1 LGSAK
6 DSGLPF
12 RDSTSYSYESIR
24 YWNHFVDLAT
34 IIWLAAFMI
43 SLLGSD
49 LGFIIVDSNVLFLAD
64 TITLFA
70 LPIFIID
77 LVIKF
82 YYFGHSK
89 SFFKKHWVS
98 IILVIPYFRIFKIL
112 RLVKVVGL
120 VKFSRIP
127 QAMKSVLNLVKMVY
141 RVLNLKWR

>member
-1 LGSAK
+1 MGSAIES
-6 DSGLPF
+6 DIPIRDGTSF
-12 RDSTSYSYESIR
+12 RHGSIR
-24 YWNHFVDLAT
+24 YWNHFVDLIT
-34 IIWLAAFMI
+34 IVWLSAFMV

-89 SFFKKHWVS
+89 SFFKKHWIS
-98 IILVIPYFRIFKIL
+98 IIMVIPYFRIFKIL
-112 RLVKVVGL
+112 RLVKVVEL
-120 VKFSRIP
+120 LKFSRIP
-127 QAMKSVLNLVKMVY
+127 KAIKSVLNLAKMIY
-141 RVLNLKWR
+141 KVLKLKWQ

>member
-1 LGSAK
+1 MGSAIE
-6 DSGLPF
+6 SGIPIRDGTSF
-12 RDSTSYSYESIR
+12 RHGSIR
-24 YWNHFVDLAT
+24 YWNHFVDLIT
-34 IIWLAAFMI
+34 IVWLSAFMV
-43 SLLGSD
+43 SLSGSD
-49 LGFIIVDSNVLFLAD
+49 LGFIMVDSNVLFLAD

-98 IILVIPYFRIFKIL
+98 IIMVIPYFRIFKIL

>member
-1 LGSAK
+1 MGSAK

-49 LGFIIVDSNVLFLAD
+49 LGFIIIDSSILYLAD
-64 TITLFA
+64 TITLFI

-77 LVIKF
+77 LMIKF
-82 YYFGHSK
+82 YSFGHSK
-89 SFFKKHWVS
+89 SFFKEHWIS
-98 IILVIPYFRIFKIL
+98 IIMVVPYFRIFKIL
-112 RLVKVVGL
+112 KLVKVVGL
-120 VKFSRIP
+120 IRFNRIP
-127 QAMKSVLNLVKMVY
+127 QAIKSILNLAKMIYKVLNFSKH
-141 RVLNLKWR
+141 

>member
-1 LGSAK
+1 MGSVIE
-6 DSGLPF
+6 SGIPIRDDTSF
-12 RDSTSYSYESIR
+12 RHESIR
-24 YWNHFVDLAT
+24 YWNHFVDLIT
-34 IIWLAAFMI
+34 IIWLSAFMV

-82 YYFGHSK
+82 YSFGHSK
-89 SFFKKHWVS
+89 SFFKKHWIS
-98 IILVIPYFRIFKIL
+98 IIMVIPYFRIFKIL

-120 VKFSRIP
+120 LKFSRIP
-127 QAMKSVLNLVKMVY
+127 KAIKSVLNLAKMIY
-141 RVLNLKWR
+141 KVLKLKWQ